1 MRDQQAHVDHI
12 DHLGRAPVQLPPT
25 LEEVDCTASPSGG
38 ILLIRPMPHT
48 TTTVRIDDLLSHQG
62 WLRTLALG
70 LVHDEST
77 ADDLVQDTWVA
88 ALRRPPRELGSSRS
102 WLRTVLMNRMRQ
114 NHRASGRRERNERVG
129 ARPESLPA
137 TSEIASRA
145 ELHRMLTSLVLELP
159 EPARTTM
166 LLRYFEELP
175 PRTVAARLDEPV
187 ETVRAR
193 LRRTRARLRA
203 ELDRAHGG
211 DRAIWHAAFLPVLAL
226 PAQASG
232 AAGTTV
238 QTFQIARG
246 LLMGTKT
253 TVGVAAISIAAVL
266 LVSAAIAPDADAIRT
281 ELTTLHGELADV
293 RTERDELARALAQ
306 KGSRRDRVATGREDA
321 HVADVRAAT
330 AAASRKSSNAG
341 AASVVDATDET
352 AAWVTEFASGP
363 RYRSEAYD
371 EMLAGVE
378 WVEFAKNVSK
388 MPALLKQ
395 LGADRVAGV
404 PPSPQSR
411 GNLQKWNGPVLTAAL
426 QLHAAELPG
435 SKVNGCLTQP
445 TFVANSIAAALEA
458 LKLPLTPPQ
467 SESLGKLADTLSQRD
482 ERERARWDDATLAL
496 SKLLQEA
503 ELRDDFFSA
512 ARRILTPAQ
521 TAALSPE
528 SVRDRVGLDLYSSAL
543 IWVGKSWGFGIATP
557 ADVPAKL
564 AEMFEQHLGFDED
577 ALAQAAPIFADF
589 AERLPRSLVTR
600 ELDDLEQS
608 GTPTGTTCRASAKW
622 FEGLLRELIER
633 VDLSEA
639 GVQKLVDL
647 EGTILPFTQ
656 APPDAE

>member
-1 MRDQQAHVDHI
+1 MRTP
-12 DHLGRAPVQLPPT
+12 LT
-25 LEEVDCTASPSGG
+25 LEEVDCTVAPSGG
-38 ILLIRPMPHT
+38 ILLLRPMPHT
-48 TTTVRIDDLLSHQG
+48 TTTVCIDDLLSHQG

-70 LVHDEST
+70 LVHDESA

-114 NHRASGRRERNERVG
+114 NHRANGRRERNERVG

-203 ELDRAHGG
+203 ELDRAHDG
-211 DRAIWHAAFLPVLAL
+211 DRTIWHAAFIPVLAL
-226 PAQASG
+226 PPQASG

-238 QTFQIARG
+238 QTFQVARG

-253 TVGVAAISIAAVL
+253 TVGVAAISIAAGF

-281 ELTTLHGELADV
+281 ELSTLRDELADA
-293 RTERDELARALAQ
+293 RTERDELASALAQ
-306 KGSRRDRVATGREDA
+306 KGSRRDRVETGREDA
-321 HVADVRAAT
+321 HATDMRTAT
-330 AAASRKSSNAG
+330 ATAFRDSSNAET
-341 AASVVDATDET
+341 ASAVDATDKT
-352 AAWVTEFASGP
+352 TAWVTEFASGP

-371 EMLAGVE
+371 EILAGVD

-411 GNLQKWNGPVLTAAL
+411 GDLQKWNGPVLTTAL

-435 SKVNGCLTQP
+435 SQVNGCLTQP
-445 TFVANSIAAALEA
+445 MFVANSIAAALEA
-458 LKLPLTPPQ
+458 LELPLTPPQ
-467 SESLGKLADTLSQRD
+467 SESLGKLADTMSRRD
-482 ERERARWDDATLAL
+482 ERERTRWNDATLAV

-503 ELRDDFFSA
+503 EVRDDLFSA

-564 AEMFEQHLGFDED
+564 AEMFEQYLGFDED
-577 ALAQAAPIFADF
+577 ALAQAAPIFADY
-589 AERLPRSLVTR
+589 AERLPRALVAR

-608 GTPTGTTCRASAKW
+608 GTPTGATCRASAEW
-622 FEGLLRELIER
+622 FEELLKELVLR
-633 VDLSEA
+633 VDLSEE
-639 GVQKLVDL
+639 GVQKLIDL
-647 EGTILPFTQ
+647 EGTILPFTES
-656 APPDAE
+656 PPETE